1 MRSCDPP
8 RTSRVAA
15 LELVTATTSTL
26 AVPFAT
32 STTEPSTTSDPLI
45 WNVLNV
51 LSEERMRTI
60 RLTE

>member
-8 RTSRVAA
+8 KTSIVAA

-32 STTEPSTTSDPLI
+32 STTEPSTTSKPLI
-45 WNVLNV
+45 WNLLNV
-51 LSEERMRTI
+51 LSEERMRTNSF
-60 RLTE
+60 TE